1 MRRLV
6 FLPRVHRHGGSSEA
20 PPATAWGPAFCVPV
34 SWASTALVVR
44 GATAGASSC
53 PEAPSASAAT
63 ATTAVAAAAMRYQR
77 LTRPVTGVPL
87 DRRPVPETAA
97 PSADNGNR
105 AGILSRV
112 RRRCRRRLGVG
123 IVPKLAELF
132 RARYLADGID
142 FDSIRV
148 HASGIAGVGGDLA
161 CRALGARAFTVGT
174 DIYFAAGEFR
184 PDSRDGLW
192 LLAHEVAHVV
202 QQCAGLIR
210 APRPGTGS
218 ALAVMPAG
226 MAEERAADRAADAL
240 IAGRS
245 VTFGASAPGVGG
257 EAGTEA
263 DRRPVLQ
270 RYMAWEHSMLGD
282 LDPALVQAA
291 AEGNARA
298 VADYRDLLAE
308 LGRAPRQAEE
318 KRLRA
323 AHPGLDPVRL
333 RGSGLVVTLGELNVL
348 PDYLGRPED
357 IESAPLSFVGPLI
370 QSVRSWSIAELA
382 RPAGVRGSV
391 GPRPA
396 SLPRLLPGSLR
407 YPLLGPL
414 AETAEIA
421 AVSALGRRHGFEPDK
436 RYSAV
441 LARNSGHFAP
451 FSWYRWHSFHLAA
464 RQLIAQSA
472 AETGAEREAL
482 RLRARTWA
490 GYADHFLQDSF
501 AAGHLI
507 NKTLVIQWYIEWLA
521 AAGVTYPGRDVLD
534 TLTVARQPLLHGPGH
549 YDRAAARAAGLVGA
563 AAPGPTRDAQDVADA
578 GALEERIAASGVV
591 ADSDAERRAA
601 YAAYLAMLGS
611 GTVQLAVKVAH
622 EHLNAHS
629 LVVSAGPAG
638 PRFRLNGD
646 HTLLA
651 DPAGALR
658 AAEAAA
664 ASRRAITELL
674 RDGETSVDSWDI
686 ADRFPDH
693 VEQDGRLVS
702 LPQWHREGLRDL
714 CFELFERRSTRALR
728 RFMSGAFGQRVLP
741 TGDIH
746 IDVY

>member
-1 MRRLV
+1 MPRL
-6 FLPRVHRHGGSSEA
+6 
-20 PPATAWGPAFCVPV
+20 
-34 SWASTALVVR
+34 
-44 GATAGASSC
+44 
-53 PEAPSASAAT
+53 
-63 ATTAVAAAAMRYQR
+63 
-77 LTRPVTGVPL
+77 
-87 DRRPVPETAA
+87 
-97 PSADNGNR
+97 AD
-105 AGILSRV
+105 
-112 RRRCRRRLGVG
+112 
-123 IVPKLAELF
+123 LF
-132 RARYLADGID
+132 RGHYLADGVD

-148 HASGIAGVGGDLA
+148 HHSDTAGADGDLA

-184 PDSRDGLW
+184 PHTRDGLW
-192 LLAHEVAHVV
+192 LLAHEVAHVL
-202 QQCAGLIR
+202 QQWTGLAR
-210 APRPGTGS
+210 APRPGEGS
-218 ALAVMPAG
+218 ALTVLPPG
-226 MAEERAADRAADAL
+226 TAEERAADRAADAL
-240 IAGRS
+240 IAGRR
-245 VTFGASAPGVGG
+245 VTFGAPDLRAGVG
-257 EAGTEA
+257 AGVGA
-263 DRRPVLQ
+263 GGDRRPVLQ

-282 LDPALVQAA
+282 LDPGQVRAA
-291 AEGNARA
+291 ADGNAGP
-298 VADYRDLLAE
+298 VDGYRDLLAE
-308 LGRAPRQAEE
+308 LGRAPREADE

-370 QSVRSWSIAELA
+370 QSVRSWSISELA
-382 RPAGVRGSV
+382 RPAGVRGAL
-391 GPRPA
+391 GPWPTA
-396 SLPRLLPGSLR
+396 LSRLLPGSLR
-407 YPLLGPL
+407 YPLFGPL

-421 AVSALGRRHGFEPDK
+421 AVSALGRRHGFEPAT

-451 FSWYRWHSFHLAA
+451 FSWYRWHSFHQAA
-464 RQLIAQSA
+464 RELIARSA
-472 AETGAEREAL
+472 AATGAERETL

-521 AAGVTYPGRDVLD
+521 ASGVSYPGRDVLD

-549 YDRAAARAAGLVGA
+549 YDRAAARARALAGGT
-563 AAPGPTRDAQDVADA
+563 AAPGPARDAQDVADA
-578 GALEERIAASGVV
+578 GTLEERIAASGVIG
-591 ADSDAERRAA
+591 DSDAERRAA

-622 EHLNAHS
+622 EYLNAHS

-651 DPAGALR
+651 GPAGALR

-664 ASRRAITELL
+664 ASRRAIAELL
-674 RDGETSVDSWDI
+674 RDGGTAVDSWDI
-686 ADRFPDH
+686 FDRFPDH
-693 VEQDGRLVS
+693 VEHGGRLVP
-702 LPQWHREGLRDL
+702 LPQWHREGLRPL

-728 RFMSGAFGQRVLP
+728 HFMSGAFGQRVLP
-741 TGDIH
+741 TGDAL
-746 IDVY
+746 D